1 MDNQETQ
8 NQYTFTPYVGSKYE
22 SGINKEKEKVLII
35 GPRHYC
41 DAINDSRNLIPSLI
55 KAIKDDTIQI
65 NNWQN
70 ITLTKDEE
78 IIEKSKFVALKIG
91 CLRESSKS
99 CLKDSYSSKDFVCPV
114 LKDQECPLKE
124 NCPQTKEG
132 NPCPEWCDGNRQ
144 LRCETL
150 IAIYDYLNSNAQ
162 KGVVYQILSAEH
174 GHSYFSSITQYLKKR
189 FKIDDSP
196 WEKVVFMNLLQHYAP
211 YRGILEND
219 LYNYTQDND
228 VIFTI
233 NTIKKHKPT
242 YIIATMKYVANEL
255 LGTKFER
262 KSEAAAESQKWFK
275 DNYGIENENGFIL
288 LKVKGKN
295 AKVLLSNLNSE
306 SVFNSFLRFYKELNK
321 PSLSI
326 LVCTFLFY
334 GLKFFQENYK
344 EYNIKESELRNIL
357 LDHIVIKKE
366 DYKKNG
372 TNNNDIDKLIKLLGR
387 NKAFNELANRLE
399 GGKLKEE
406 KKNKE
411 KNSKEAR
418 RTLCRNIDNYGNQ
431 TSEMAIK
438 LTNIFSQI
446 LSDIPDSSSNKG

>member
-1 MDNQETQ
+1 MGNRETQ
-8 NQYTFTPYVGSKYE
+8 NLYTFIPYVGSEYE

-55 KAIKDDTIQI
+55 KAIKDGNIQI

-78 IIEKSKFVALKIG
+78 IIEESKFVALKIG
-91 CLRESSKS
+91 CLEGSAAD
-99 CLKDSYSSKDFVCPV
+99 CLKNSYVDESFICPV
-114 LKDQECPLKE
+114 FEDQQCDLYKDGCEYSGKV
-124 NCPQTKEG
+124 NCNG
-132 NPCPEWCDGNRQ
+132 IRQ

-150 IAIYDYLNSNAQ
+150 IAIYDYLHSNETQ
-162 KGVVYQILSAEH
+162 KTVYQILSAEH
-174 GHSYFSSITQYLKKR
+174 GHSYFNSITQYLKRR
-189 FKIDDSP
+189 FKIEDSP
-196 WEKVVFMNLLQHYAP
+196 WEKVAFMNLLQRYVP

-228 VIFTI
+228 LIFTI
-233 NTIKKHKPT
+233 NTIEKHKPT

-288 LKVKGKN
+288 LKVKGKDGC
-295 AKVLLSNLNSE
+295 KLLCNLNSK
-306 SVFNSFLRFYKELNK
+306 SVFKSFLDFYKELNK
-321 PSLSI
+321 PTLHN
-326 LVCTFLFY
+326 LVCEFLSY

-344 EYNIKESELRNIL
+344 EYNIKVSDLRNIL
-357 LDHIVIKKE
+357 LDHIVVVKE
-366 DYKKNG
+366 QYKESGEK
-372 TNNNDIDKLIKLLGR
+372 NDISDLLELLDT
-387 NKAFNELANRLE
+387 NKAFNKLANRLE

-438 LTNIFSQI
+438 LNNIFSQI

>member
-1 MDNQETQ
+1 MGNRETQ
-8 NQYTFTPYVGSKYE
+8 NLYTFIPYVGSEYE

-55 KAIKDDTIQI
+55 KAIKDGNIQI

-78 IIEKSKFVALKIG
+78 IIEESKFVALKIG
-91 CLRESSKS
+91 CLEGSAAD
-99 CLKDSYSSKDFVCPV
+99 CLKNSYVDESFICPV
-114 LKDQECPLKE
+114 FEDQQCDLYKDGCEYSGKV
-124 NCPQTKEG
+124 NCNG
-132 NPCPEWCDGNRQ
+132 IRQ

-150 IAIYDYLNSNAQ
+150 IAIYDYLHSNETQ
-162 KGVVYQILSAEH
+162 KTVYQILSAEH
-174 GHSYFSSITQYLKKR
+174 GHSYFNSITQYLKRR
-189 FKIDDSP
+189 FKIEDSP
-196 WEKVVFMNLLQHYAP
+196 WEKVAFMNLLQRYVP

-228 VIFTI
+228 LIFTI
-233 NTIKKHKPT
+233 NTIEKHKPT

-255 LGTKFER
+255 LGTKVER
-262 KSEAAAESQKWFK
+262 NSKVAAERQKWFK

-288 LKVKGKN
+288 LKVKGKDGC
-295 AKVLLSNLNSE
+295 KLLCNLNSK
-306 SVFNSFLRFYKELNK
+306 SVFKSFLDFYKELNK
-321 PSLSI
+321 PTLHN
-326 LVCTFLFY
+326 LVCEFLSY

-344 EYNIKESELRNIL
+344 EYNIKVSDLRNIL
-357 LDHIVIKKE
+357 LDHIVVVKE
-366 DYKKNG
+366 QYKESGEK
-372 TNNNDIDKLIKLLGR
+372 NDISDLLELLDT
-387 NKAFNELANRLE
+387 NKAFNKLANRLE

-411 KNSKEAR
+411 KNSKDAR
-418 RTLCRNIDNYGNQ
+418 RNLCREIYNYGNQ

-438 LTNIFSQI
+438 LNNIFSQI
-446 LSDIPDSSSNKG
+446 LSDIPDSSFNKG

>member
-344 EYNIKESELRNIL
+344 EYNLNSNRQCNSVEF
-357 LDHIVIKKE
+357 IV
-366 DYKKNG
+366 
-372 TNNNDIDKLIKLLGR
+372 
-387 NKAFNELANRLE
+387 
-399 GGKLKEE
+399 
-406 KKNKE
+406 
-411 KNSKEAR
+411 S
-418 RTLCRNIDNYGNQ
+418 
-431 TSEMAIK
+431 
-438 LTNIFSQI
+438 
-446 LSDIPDSSSNKG
+446 